1 MLASRPFY
9 FPKEQAVN
17 DLFPEE
23 GRMKD
28 LRDQLRCVNREIN
41 MRTKVYPK
49 WVERGSMTQKKA
61 DEEIA
66 TMKAVR
72 DTLMDLIAPKS

>member
-1 MLASRPFY
+1 
-9 FPKEQAVN
+9 
-17 DLFPEE
+17 
-23 GRMKD
+23 
-28 LRDQLRCVNREIN
+28 LRCVNREIN